1 MSFLDLQTRA
11 GDVFAAELRQTSN
24 LLLAYAANE
33 QITQLLRGDDQ
44 VFFNQAFPR
53 AGTLTAPGWANLWD
67 LLPELTPADVADNGP
82 AGAAYAPVSFT
93 VALRPIALA
102 AADQT
107 SKPAANAA
115 RLFLSA

>member
-11 GDVFAAELRQTSN
+11 GDVFAAELRQTGN

-53 AGTLTAPGWANLWD
+53 AGTLAAPGWANLWD
-67 LLPELTPADVADNGP
+67 LLPESIPAETASTGP
-82 AGAAYAPVSFT
+82 AGADAPMLST
-93 VALRPIALA
+93 VALRPA
-102 AADQT
+102 ATGGDA
-107 SKPAANAA
+107 PLPVANAA
-115 RLFLSA
+115 RLFLCA